1 MPLPEGGYSHPTSR
15 VTSGPLPVPR
25 ARLRRAPTRRSDDTG
40 SAVKAGGS
48 IGGASDLDDDEADA
62 EVETRARMRDVDI
75 GAREEPGDLIDG
87 VETEPSAGS
96 IHSSTPTAYEECET
110 TEREHSHED
119 ASSDEEDSLDGDDD
133 HPSADSSLNV
143 LDPDH
148 LRVLQSYGL
157 RPQVSYE
164 SSEEAN
170 SSDLDEASYEE
181 AVNVSIREAFGDEA
195 VDVDSIRADLARMP
209 PMWQAAISDSLRAS
223 QALSESPEFVHAV
236 RAAEAADNAG
246 IISAALYTDSDS
258 DLDSD
263 SEDDDDDGV
272 FPWST
277 SVTGSAL
284 DDAMTES
291 TRAAADEM
299 LRAADVSHEVASL
312 FASRAPRGVASWED
326 ARRGLDLDAVA
337 AARFGNG
344 DVSKSASSTR
354 GFEPPCDRSFGF
366 FDVVTERMS
375 DVSLSEAAAAGMAA
389 VTSTAFCRRTPR
401 ARVARTLADVSF
413 VADLLDGLPGVD
425 PTDARIACVLAAVTV
440 DADDDEC
447 VGGASKDKGR
457 SRRRSNRNRGNSFLR
472 KPAPAVARG
481 IGARA
486 RAEFASGGETAES
499 RGGRGNRRAR

>member
-1 MPLPEGGYSHPTSR
+1 MPVPEGGSSHPPRR
-15 VTSGPLPVPR
+15 VTSGPSPVPR
-25 ARLRRAPTRRSDDTG
+25 ARLRRAPTRRSDDTS
-40 SAVKAGGS
+40 SAVKAGL
-48 IGGASDLDDDEADA
+48 ASDLDDDEAD
-62 EVETRARMRDVDI
+62 EVETRVRLRDVDI

-110 TEREHSHED
+110 TERQR
-119 ASSDEEDSLDGDDD
+119 DEADTSFDEDSLDGDDD
-133 HPSADSSLNV
+133 HPSADSSLND

-246 IISAALYTDSDS
+246 IIGAALSEHLYSDSDS
-258 DLDSD
+258 D
-263 SEDDDDDGV
+263 SEDDDGV

-277 SVTGSAL
+277 SITGSAL

-337 AARFGNG
+337 ATRFGNG
-344 DVSKSASSTR
+344 DVRSPASSTR

-447 VGGASKDKGR
+447 DVGASKDKDKGR

-486 RAEFASGGETAES
+486 RAEFASGGETGES

>member
-1 MPLPEGGYSHPTSR
+1 MPRPEGGSSHPTSH
-15 VTSGPLPVPR
+15 VTSGPSPVPR

-40 SAVKAGGS
+40 SAFKAGGS
-48 IGGASDLDDDEADA
+48 IGGASDLDDDEADDA
-62 EVETRARMRDVDI
+62 EVETRARLRDVDI

-110 TEREHSHED
+110 TERERSHDD
-119 ASSDEEDSLDGDDD
+119 ASSDDGDSLDGDDD
-133 HPSADSSLNV
+133 HPSADSSLND

-181 AVNVSIREAFGDEA
+181 AVNVSIREAFGSEE

-246 IISAALYTDSDS
+246 VISAALSEHLYTDSDS
-258 DLDSD
+258 D
-263 SEDDDDDGV
+263 SEEDDGV

-337 AARFGNG
+337 ATRFGNG
-344 DVSKSASSTR
+344 DVSKPAPSAR

-447 VGGASKDKGR
+447 DVGTSKDKGR

-486 RAEFASGGETAES
+486 RAEFASGGETGES

>member
-1 MPLPEGGYSHPTSR
+1 MPVPEGGSSHPPRR
-15 VTSGPLPVPR
+15 VTSGPSPVPR

-40 SAVKAGGS
+40 SAVKAGS
-48 IGGASDLDDDEADA
+48 IGGASDLDTDEADDT
-62 EVETRARMRDVDI
+62 EVETRVRMRDVDI

-110 TEREHSHED
+110 EERQR
-119 ASSDEEDSLDGDDD
+119 DEADTSFDEDSLDGDDD

-181 AVNVSIREAFGDEA
+181 AVNVSIREAFGSEE

-236 RAAEAADNAG
+236 HAAEAADNAG
-246 IISAALYTDSDS
+246 IISAALSEHLYTDSDS
-258 DLDSD
+258 D
-263 SEDDDDDGV
+263 SEDDDGV

-277 SVTGSAL
+277 SVTGSVL

-337 AARFGNG
+337 ATRFGNG
-344 DVSKSASSTR
+344 DVSKPAPSAR

-447 VGGASKDKGR
+447 DVGDKQGQRSVPAAVESEPGKFVFAEAGTGGGARD
-457 SRRRSNRNRGNSFLR
+457 RREG
-472 KPAPAVARG
+472 P
-481 IGARA
+481 
-486 RAEFASGGETAES
+486 GGVREWW
-499 RGGRGNRRAR
+499 

>member
-1 MPLPEGGYSHPTSR
+1 MTS
-15 VTSGPLPVPR
+15 
-25 ARLRRAPTRRSDDTG
+25 
-40 SAVKAGGS
+40 
-48 IGGASDLDDDEADA
+48 
-62 EVETRARMRDVDI
+62 
-75 GAREEPGDLIDG
+75 
-87 VETEPSAGS
+87 
-96 IHSSTPTAYEECET
+96 CFC
-110 TEREHSHED
+110 
-119 ASSDEEDSLDGDDD
+119 
-133 HPSADSSLNV
+133 
-143 LDPDH
+143 
-148 LRVLQSYGL
+148 LQ
-157 RPQVSYE
+157 
-164 SSEEAN
+164 
-170 SSDLDEASYEE
+170 
-181 AVNVSIREAFGDEA
+181 AFGDEA

-246 IISAALYTDSDS
+246 IIGAALSEHLYTDSDS
-258 DLDSD
+258 DSD
-263 SEDDDDDGV
+263 SEDDDGV

-337 AARFGNG
+337 ATRFGNG
-344 DVSKSASSTR
+344 DVSKPAPSAR

-447 VGGASKDKGR
+447 DVGTSKDKGR

-486 RAEFASGGETAES
+486 RAEFASGGETGES

>member
-1 MPLPEGGYSHPTSR
+1 M
-15 VTSGPLPVPR
+15 
-25 ARLRRAPTRRSDDTG
+25 
-40 SAVKAGGS
+40 
-48 IGGASDLDDDEADA
+48 
-62 EVETRARMRDVDI
+62 
-75 GAREEPGDLIDG
+75 
-87 VETEPSAGS
+87 
-96 IHSSTPTAYEECET
+96 
-110 TEREHSHED
+110 
-119 ASSDEEDSLDGDDD
+119 
-133 HPSADSSLNV
+133 
-143 LDPDH
+143 
-148 LRVLQSYGL
+148 LQSYGL

-181 AVNVSIREAFGDEA
+181 AVNVSIREAFGDEE

-246 IISAALYTDSDS
+246 IISAALSEHLYTDSDS
-258 DLDSD
+258 D
-263 SEDDDDDGV
+263 SEDDDGV

-337 AARFGNG
+337 ATRFGNG
-344 DVSKSASSTR
+344 DVSKPAPSAR

-401 ARVARTLADVSF
+401 R
-413 VADLLDGLPGVD
+413 P
-425 PTDARIACVLAAVTV
+425 
-440 DADDDEC
+440 
-447 VGGASKDKGR
+447 
-457 SRRRSNRNRGNSFLR
+457 RRSH
-472 KPAPAVARG
+472 ARG
-481 IGARA
+481 RIVRRGFTRRA
-486 RAEFASGGETAES
+486 A
-499 RGGRGNRRAR
+499 RGGPDGCEDRVCPRGGDG

>member
-1 MPLPEGGYSHPTSR
+1 MPVPEGGSSHPTSR
-15 VTSGPLPVPR
+15 VTSGPSPVPR

-110 TEREHSHED
+110 TERERSHED
-119 ASSDEEDSLDGDDD
+119 ASSDGLDSLDGDDD

-246 IISAALYTDSDS
+246 VISAALSEHLYTDSDS
-258 DLDSD
+258 D
-263 SEDDDDDGV
+263 SEEDDGV

-277 SVTGSAL
+277 SVTGSVL

-337 AARFGNG
+337 ATRFGNG
-344 DVSKSASSTR
+344 DVSKAAPSAR

-447 VGGASKDKGR
+447 DVGAGKDKGR

>member
-1 MPLPEGGYSHPTSR
+1 MPVPEGGSSHPTR
-15 VTSGPLPVPR
+15 RATSGPSPVPR
-25 ARLRRAPTRRSDDTG
+25 ARLRRAPTRRSEDTG

-48 IGGASDLDDDEADA
+48 IGGASDLDTDEADDA
-62 EVETRARMRDVDI
+62 DVETRAYGRDVDI

-110 TEREHSHED
+110 TERERSHED
-119 ASSDEEDSLDGDDD
+119 ASSDGLDSLDGDDD
-133 HPSADSSLNV
+133 HPSADSSLNF

-181 AVNVSIREAFGDEA
+181 AVNVSIREVSLFLFRMGNYYDVVFCLQAFGDEA

-258 DLDSD
+258 DSD
-263 SEDDDDDGV
+263 SEDDDGV

-277 SVTGSAL
+277 SVTGSVL
-284 DDAMTES
+284 DDVMTES

-299 LRAADVSHEVASL
+299 LRAADVSHEV
-312 FASRAPRGVASWED
+312 
-326 ARRGLDLDAVA
+326 
-337 AARFGNG
+337 
-344 DVSKSASSTR
+344 SS
-354 GFEPPCDRSFGF
+354 F
-366 FDVVTERMS
+366 
-375 DVSLSEAAAAGMAA
+375 
-389 VTSTAFCRRTPR
+389 
-401 ARVARTLADVSF
+401 
-413 VADLLDGLPGVD
+413 
-425 PTDARIACVLAAVTV
+425 
-440 DADDDEC
+440 
-447 VGGASKDKGR
+447 
-457 SRRRSNRNRGNSFLR
+457 
-472 KPAPAVARG
+472 
-481 IGARA
+481 
-486 RAEFASGGETAES
+486 
-499 RGGRGNRRAR
+499 

>member
-1 MPLPEGGYSHPTSR
+1 MKP
-15 VTSGPLPVPR
+15 
-25 ARLRRAPTRRSDDTG
+25 
-40 SAVKAGGS
+40 
-48 IGGASDLDDDEADA
+48 
-62 EVETRARMRDVDI
+62 
-75 GAREEPGDLIDG
+75 
-87 VETEPSAGS
+87 
-96 IHSSTPTAYEECET
+96 CFC
-110 TEREHSHED
+110 
-119 ASSDEEDSLDGDDD
+119 
-133 HPSADSSLNV
+133 
-143 LDPDH
+143 
-148 LRVLQSYGL
+148 LQ
-157 RPQVSYE
+157 
-164 SSEEAN
+164 
-170 SSDLDEASYEE
+170 
-181 AVNVSIREAFGDEA
+181 AFGDEA

-246 IISAALYTDSDS
+246 IIGAALSEHLYTDSDS
-258 DLDSD
+258 D
-263 SEDDDDDGV
+263 SEDDDGV

-277 SVTGSAL
+277 SITGSAL

-337 AARFGNG
+337 ATRFGNG
-344 DVSKSASSTR
+344 DVRSPASSTR

-440 DADDDEC
+440 DADDDEY
-447 VGGASKDKGR
+447 VGTNKDKGR

-486 RAEFASGGETAES
+486 RAEFASGGETGES

>member
-1 MPLPEGGYSHPTSR
+1 
-15 VTSGPLPVPR
+15 V
-25 ARLRRAPTRRSDDTG
+25 
-40 SAVKAGGS
+40 
-48 IGGASDLDDDEADA
+48 
-62 EVETRARMRDVDI
+62 RMRDVDI

-96 IHSSTPTAYEECET
+96 IHSETPTAYEECET
-110 TEREHSHED
+110 EERQRDEAD
-119 ASSDEEDSLDGDDD
+119 TSSEEDSLDGDDD

-181 AVNVSIREAFGDEA
+181 AVNVSIREASLFLFRMGNYNDVVFCLQAFGDEA

-246 IISAALYTDSDS
+246 IIGAALSEHLYTDSDS
-258 DLDSD
+258 D
-263 SEDDDDDGV
+263 SEDDDGV

-277 SVTGSAL
+277 SITGSAL

-344 DVSKSASSTR
+344 EVRSPASSTR

-389 VTSTAFCRRTPR
+389 VTSTAFCRRLPR
-401 ARVARTLADVSF
+401 PRVARTLADVSF

-486 RAEFASGGETAES
+486 RAEFASGGETVES

>member
-15 VTSGPLPVPR
+15 VTSGPSPVPR

-48 IGGASDLDDDEADA
+48 IGGASDLDTDEADDT
-62 EVETRARMRDVDI
+62 EVETRVRMRDVDI

-246 IISAALYTDSDS
+246 IIGAALSEHLYTDSDS
-258 DLDSD
+258 DSD
-263 SEDDDDDGV
+263 SEDDDGV

-277 SVTGSAL
+277 SVTGSVL

-291 TRAAADEM
+291 TRA
-299 LRAADVSHEVASL
+299 AADVSHEVASL

-337 AARFGNG
+337 ATRFGNG
-344 DVSKSASSTR
+344 DVSKPAPSAR

-447 VGGASKDKGR
+447 VGAGKDKGR

>member
-1 MPLPEGGYSHPTSR
+1 MPRPEGGSSHPTSH
-15 VTSGPLPVPR
+15 VTSGPSPVPR

-48 IGGASDLDDDEADA
+48 KDGASDLDDDEADDA
-62 EVETRARMRDVDI
+62 EVETRARLRDVDI

-96 IHSSTPTAYEECET
+96 IHSETPTAYEECET
-110 TEREHSHED
+110 ETRERSHDD
-119 ASSDEEDSLDGDDD
+119 ASSDDGDSLDGDDD
-133 HPSADSSLNV
+133 HPSADSSLND

-181 AVNVSIREAFGDEA
+181 AVNVSIREAFGDEE

-246 IISAALYTDSDS
+246 VISAALSEHLYTDSDS
-258 DLDSD
+258 D
-263 SEDDDDDGV
+263 SEEDDGV

-337 AARFGNG
+337 ATRFGNG
-344 DVSKSASSTR
+344 DVSKPAPSAR

-447 VGGASKDKGR
+447 DVGTNKDKGR

-486 RAEFASGGETAES
+486 RAEFASGGETGES

>member
-1 MPLPEGGYSHPTSR
+1 M
-15 VTSGPLPVPR
+15 
-25 ARLRRAPTRRSDDTG
+25 
-40 SAVKAGGS
+40 
-48 IGGASDLDDDEADA
+48 
-62 EVETRARMRDVDI
+62 
-75 GAREEPGDLIDG
+75 
-87 VETEPSAGS
+87 
-96 IHSSTPTAYEECET
+96 
-110 TEREHSHED
+110 
-119 ASSDEEDSLDGDDD
+119 
-133 HPSADSSLNV
+133 
-143 LDPDH
+143 
-148 LRVLQSYGL
+148 LQSYGL

-181 AVNVSIREAFGDEA
+181 AVNVSIREAFGDEE

-246 IISAALYTDSDS
+246 IIGAALSEHLYTDSDS
-258 DLDSD
+258 D
-263 SEDDDDDGV
+263 SEDDDGV

-337 AARFGNG
+337 ATRFGNG
-344 DVSKSASSTR
+344 DVSKPAPSAR

-366 FDVVTERMS
+366 F
-375 DVSLSEAAAAGMAA
+375 
-389 VTSTAFCRRTPR
+389 RRGHR
-401 ARVARTLADVSF
+401 ADVGR
-413 VADLLDGLPGVD
+413 VV
-425 PTDARIACVLAAVTV
+425 
-440 DADDDEC
+440 
-447 VGGASKDKGR
+447 VGGG
-457 SRRRSNRNRGNSFLR
+457 RRRDGGGDVDSVLQAHAARPRRSH
-472 KPAPAVARG
+472 ARG
-481 IGARA
+481 RIVRRGFTRRA
-486 RAEFASGGETAES
+486 A
-499 RGGRGNRRAR
+499 RGGPDGCEDRVCPRGGDG

>member
-1 MPLPEGGYSHPTSR
+1 
-15 VTSGPLPVPR
+15 
-25 ARLRRAPTRRSDDTG
+25 
-40 SAVKAGGS
+40 
-48 IGGASDLDDDEADA
+48 
-62 EVETRARMRDVDI
+62 MRDVDI
-75 GAREEPGDLIDG
+75 GAREEPGDPIDG

-96 IHSSTPTAYEECET
+96 IHSETPTAYEECET
-110 TEREHSHED
+110 ETRERSHDD
-119 ASSDEEDSLDGDDD
+119 ASSDDGDSLDGDDD
-133 HPSADSSLNV
+133 HPSADSSLND

-181 AVNVSIREAFGDEA
+181 AVNVSIREAFGDEE

-246 IISAALYTDSDS
+246 VISAALSEHLYTDSDS
-258 DLDSD
+258 D
-263 SEDDDDDGV
+263 SEEDDGV

-337 AARFGNG
+337 ATRFGNG
-344 DVSKSASSTR
+344 DVSKPAPSAR

-401 ARVARTLADVSF
+401 PRVARTLADVSF

-447 VGGASKDKGR
+447 DVGTNKDKGR

-486 RAEFASGGETAES
+486 RAEFASGGETGES

>member
-1 MPLPEGGYSHPTSR
+1 MPRPEGGSSHPTSH
-15 VTSGPLPVPR
+15 VTSGPSPVPR

-48 IGGASDLDDDEADA
+48 IGGASDLDDDEADDA
-62 EVETRARMRDVDI
+62 EVETRARLRDVDI
-75 GAREEPGDLIDG
+75 GAREEPGDPIDG

-96 IHSSTPTAYEECET
+96 IHSETPTAYEECET
-110 TEREHSHED
+110 ETRERSHDD
-119 ASSDEEDSLDGDDD
+119 ASSDDGDSLDGDDD
-133 HPSADSSLNV
+133 HPSADSSLND

-181 AVNVSIREAFGDEA
+181 AVNVSIREAFGDEE

-246 IISAALYTDSDS
+246 VISAALSEHLYTDSDS
-258 DLDSD
+258 D
-263 SEDDDDDGV
+263 SEEDDGV

-337 AARFGNG
+337 ATRFGNG
-344 DVSKSASSTR
+344 DVSKPAPSAR

-447 VGGASKDKGR
+447 DVGTSKDKGR

-486 RAEFASGGETAES
+486 RAEFASDGETGES

>member
-1 MPLPEGGYSHPTSR
+1 MPVPEGGSSHPTSR
-15 VTSGPLPVPR
+15 VTSGPSPVPR

-48 IGGASDLDDDEADA
+48 KDGASDLDDDEADDA
-62 EVETRARMRDVDI
+62 DVETRARMRDVDI

-110 TEREHSHED
+110 TERERSHDD

-246 IISAALYTDSDS
+246 IIGAALSEHLYTDSDS
-258 DLDSD
+258 D
-263 SEDDDDDGV
+263 SEDDDGV

-344 DVSKSASSTR
+344 DVSKPAPSAR

-447 VGGASKDKGR
+447 DVGTSKDKGR

-486 RAEFASGGETAES
+486 RAEFASGGETGES

>member
-1 MPLPEGGYSHPTSR
+1 MKP
-15 VTSGPLPVPR
+15 
-25 ARLRRAPTRRSDDTG
+25 
-40 SAVKAGGS
+40 
-48 IGGASDLDDDEADA
+48 
-62 EVETRARMRDVDI
+62 
-75 GAREEPGDLIDG
+75 
-87 VETEPSAGS
+87 
-96 IHSSTPTAYEECET
+96 CFC
-110 TEREHSHED
+110 
-119 ASSDEEDSLDGDDD
+119 
-133 HPSADSSLNV
+133 
-143 LDPDH
+143 
-148 LRVLQSYGL
+148 LQ
-157 RPQVSYE
+157 
-164 SSEEAN
+164 
-170 SSDLDEASYEE
+170 
-181 AVNVSIREAFGDEA
+181 AFGDEA

-246 IISAALYTDSDS
+246 IIGAALSEHLYTDSDS
-258 DLDSD
+258 DSD
-263 SEDDDDDGV
+263 SEDDDGV

-277 SVTGSAL
+277 SITGSVL

-337 AARFGNG
+337 ATRFGNG
-344 DVSKSASSTR
+344 EVRSPASSTR

-447 VGGASKDKGR
+447 DVGTNKDKGR
-457 SRRRSNRNRGNSFLR
+457 GRRRSNRNRGNSFLR

-486 RAEFASGGETAES
+486 RAEFASGGETGES

>member
-1 MPLPEGGYSHPTSR
+1 MPRPEGGSSHPTSH
-15 VTSGPLPVPR
+15 VTSGPSPVPR

-48 IGGASDLDDDEADA
+48 IGGASDLDDDEADDA
-62 EVETRARMRDVDI
+62 EVETRVRMRDVDI

-96 IHSSTPTAYEECET
+96 IHSETPTAYEECET
-110 TEREHSHED
+110 TERERSHDD
-119 ASSDEEDSLDGDDD
+119 ASSDGLDSLDGDDD

-181 AVNVSIREAFGDEA
+181 AVNVSIREAFGDEE

-246 IISAALYTDSDS
+246 VISAALSEHLYTDSDS
-258 DLDSD
+258 D
-263 SEDDDDDGV
+263 SEDDDGV

-277 SVTGSAL
+277 SVTGSVL

-337 AARFGNG
+337 ATRFGNG
-344 DVSKSASSTR
+344 DVSKPAPSAR

-447 VGGASKDKGR
+447 DVGTNKDKGR

-486 RAEFASGGETAES
+486 RAEFASGGETGES

>member
-1 MPLPEGGYSHPTSR
+1 MPRPEGGSSHPTR
-15 VTSGPLPVPR
+15 RATSGPSPVPR

-48 IGGASDLDDDEADA
+48 IDAGASDLDTDEADA
-62 EVETRARMRDVDI
+62 EVETRARLRDVDI
-75 GAREEPGDLIDG
+75 GAREEPGDPIDG

-110 TEREHSHED
+110 TERQR
-119 ASSDEEDSLDGDDD
+119 DEADTSFDEDSLDGDDD

-181 AVNVSIREAFGDEA
+181 AVNVSIREAFGDEE

-246 IISAALYTDSDS
+246 IIGAALYTDSDS
-258 DLDSD
+258 DSDSD
-263 SEDDDDDGV
+263 SEDDDGV

-277 SVTGSAL
+277 SITGSVL

-344 DVSKSASSTR
+344 DVRSPASSTR

-389 VTSTAFCRRTPR
+389 VTSTAFCRRSPR
-401 ARVARTLADVSF
+401 PRVARTLADVSF

-440 DADDDEC
+440 DAADDEC
-447 VGGASKDKGR
+447 DVGAGKDKGR
-457 SRRRSNRNRGNSFLR
+457 GRRRSNRNRGNSFLR

>member
-1 MPLPEGGYSHPTSR
+1 M
-15 VTSGPLPVPR
+15 
-25 ARLRRAPTRRSDDTG
+25 
-40 SAVKAGGS
+40 
-48 IGGASDLDDDEADA
+48 
-62 EVETRARMRDVDI
+62 
-75 GAREEPGDLIDG
+75 
-87 VETEPSAGS
+87 
-96 IHSSTPTAYEECET
+96 
-110 TEREHSHED
+110 
-119 ASSDEEDSLDGDDD
+119 
-133 HPSADSSLNV
+133 
-143 LDPDH
+143 
-148 LRVLQSYGL
+148 LQSYGL

-181 AVNVSIREAFGDEA
+181 AVNVSIREAFGDEE

-246 IISAALYTDSDS
+246 IIGAALSEHLYTDSDS
-258 DLDSD
+258 DSD
-263 SEDDDDDGV
+263 SEDDDGV

-337 AARFGNG
+337 ATRFGNG
-344 DVSKSASSTR
+344 DVSKPAPSAR

-401 ARVARTLADVSF
+401 PRVARTLADVSF

-447 VGGASKDKGR
+447 DVGTNKDKGR

-486 RAEFASGGETAES
+486 RAEFASGGETGES